1 MPIVRCAPLPQES
14 EHLPHGSG
22 PEVTVTRVDVRGG
35 MAIEHS
41 PGRLTIVL
49 VYTGECRIDQMLL
62 SAGQAV
68 LLSPEEWPR
77 MRVSG
82 RAVLFVVRVHE
93 ATHAVRAGSRTAPLC
108 WNPRLGLAFALVLD
122 TLFHEGRGSTVPVSK
137 KRPTGVLIAEFLK
150 AALVPQPGGV
160 MTPGDAAVAR
170 TPVAAESTAA
180 EAPVADVFSQVTELV
195 RDRRTD
201 PTFSAGDVPDLLHR
215 SASTVQ
221 RACREHGTT
230 VRQMLRRQRVELAS
244 VRLGD
249 QGWCDVSMDVVAHA
263 AGFVSARA
271 MRAAFLAEG
280 LPVPRIVRKQGLPS
294 H

>member
-1 MPIVRCAPLPQES
+1 MPTPLTQES
-14 EHLPHGSG
+14 GRLSHGSG
-22 PEVTVTRVDVRGG
+22 LAVTVTRADVKGDMVLRT
-35 MAIEHS
+35 HT
-41 PGRLTIVL
+41 GRLAIVL
-49 VYTGECRIDQMLL
+49 VYTGECRVGGMLFR
-62 SAGQAV
+62 AGQAV
-68 LLSPEEWPR
+68 LLSRAGDWPR
-77 MRVSG
+77 TRVSG
-82 RAVLFVVRVHE
+82 RAVLFVVGVHE
-93 ATHAVRAGSRTAPLC
+93 PMHAARASSHPVPLRGNPHLVR
-108 WNPRLGLAFALVLD
+108 AFALVLD
-122 TLFHEGRGSTVPVSK
+122 TLFHEGRGGTVSVSEEG
-137 KRPTGVLIAEFLK
+137 PMGVLIAEFLK
-150 AALVPQPGGV
+150 AALVPQPGDV
-160 MTPGDAAVAR
+160 MPPGDSAVAR
-170 TPVAAESTAA
+170 TPVAAEATAA

-249 QGWCDVSMDVVAHA
+249 QAWCDVSMDVVAHA